1 MKKYLLY
8 ILSVFLLLSCQ
19 DSIETPQVVDVNDA
33 PDLAGQAIQF
43 TAGYSSLEAKTRAP
57 FGTADEMQTEVGKY
71 IPAGSELDP
80 GYSHG
85 YNYIYNVEM
94 FKQGETSPVSL
105 GTAQYQLASDGMI
118 KRTDGMLEL
127 VFPSD
132 PETSN
137 TPLFWP
143 DNVNGYGFHVTA
155 GNDEISADQNSL
167 EKFFDNDR
175 LEGYGFSPV
184 FTAPS
189 TEDLEALNYHSSK
202 TWYSNNKTW
211 LGEGRPQELYKA
223 VPLFLQHN
231 HAWVSIILKAD
242 KGIQR
247 DFLWYENTSHGFNS
261 DMYYYEGSTRKTIS
275 NPWRRPWHVDYDK
288 ADSNGGVETGN
299 EQNTTMLHAII
310 EPTNFLEHP
319 ENLIGQ
325 IKLNGLTFTYAPIN
339 DNNYG
344 RWNTYKDA
352 TEETINGLGE
362 TEAAAIRKALSDM
375 QAYNVTAG
383 KHLKIT
389 VTLTTDK
396 IVLITA
402 LLEDWDEMFF
412 SSICDDYGNNGDPII
427 IANREEL
434 LAFLSD
440 ENKNKAG
447 NTAVISSLSI
457 DLDDDASN
465 TWTAQPLNC
474 TLNLA
479 GCVLHTSGQFLTD
492 IAQSGSLINGEI
504 NVNGVKRSNS
514 MNAAVCDNNYGTI
527 EQVSITVDESVR
539 HDVYAKQAGIAAVN
553 WGTVFNCESNLNVLG
568 STGYIGGIVGES
580 KRNGDDGPLPVVDR
594 CTMNGRV
601 GATGDSFTGV
611 GGIAGYAEYRLSR
624 CAFTYG
630 MTLSQQNDEKYKNIV
645 VATTTDTS
653 LEVDAFGNSWPTTVD
668 NTIGKN
674 ATTNANINTLAQYNA
689 VIDSQE
695 ELSLLLTAIDHYS
708 GTARYRIA
716 DDFSV
721 DESWN
726 LGVGEDSP
734 YEANAA
740 KYNLN
745 FELDGNDKTITTNGT
760 MLFSHINGYF
770 HDFTVYCNKSLIA
783 ESNPNATDVMAP
795 LAYSVNKKDG
805 TSGQATLENIKV
817 VMREEAIV
825 NGSTVP
831 GAYVQAAMPS
841 GMIVWAYGDA
851 KVINCEVTADVR
863 VKFSSEFTDS
873 DAKKFAG
880 GIAAASVD
888 ATFNGC
894 VVHSKTTIS
903 ADPNDN
909 PAAIKNHYRGGIV
922 GGVYTKQGYTPGTVI
937 VDCNSWWGN
946 KNTGEN
952 YSPTGSLIGAT
963 KYDLNN
969 QPTNGIGSGCTGNW
983 WPDSFSSAA
992 DIDNTTAAKLLG
1004 KRNTITPT
1012 EYSGEQ
1018 Y

>member
-33 PDLAGQAIQF
+33 PDLAGQVIRF
-43 TAGYSSLEAKTRAP
+43 TAGYSSMEAKTRAP
-57 FGTADEMQTEVGKY
+57 FTNAENMQTEVGKY
-71 IPAGSELDP
+71 VPAGSDQDP

-94 FKQGETSPVSL
+94 FKPGEADPVSL
-105 GTAQYQLASDGMI
+105 GSAQYQLASNGTT
-118 KRTDGMLEL
+118 KRTDGLLDL
-127 VFPSD
+127 VFPSGD
-132 PETSN
+132 ATN
-137 TPLFWP
+137 TALFWP

-155 GNDEISADQNSL
+155 GNDEISPNQNGL
-167 EKFFDNDR
+167 NEFFDNDR

-184 FTAPS
+184 FTA
-189 TEDLEALNYHSSK
+189 TEDLDNLNYHSSK
-202 TWYSNNKTW
+202 TWYTNNKTW
-211 LGEGRPQELYKA
+211 LGEGKSQELYKA
-223 VPLFLQHN
+223 VPLFLQHQ
-231 HAWVSIILKAD
+231 HAWVSIILKAG

-261 DMYYYEGSTRKTIS
+261 DMYYYEGSTKKTIT
-275 NPWRRPWHVDYDK
+275 NPWRRSWHVDYV
-288 ADSNGGVETGN
+288 ADSNGAAETGD

-352 TEETINGLGE
+352 SEETINALGE

-427 IANREEL
+427 IANRAEL
-434 LAFLSD
+434 WAFLSD
-440 ENKNKAG
+440 PNKNKAG

-457 DLDDDASN
+457 DLDDADN
-465 TWTAQPLNC
+465 TWEAQPLNC

-479 GCVLHTSGQFLTD
+479 GCVLHTSGQFLTN

-504 NVNGVKRSNS
+504 NVNGVKRSDE
-514 MNAAVCDNNYGTI
+514 MNAAVCNNNYGTI

-568 STGYIGGIVGES
+568 TTGYIGGIVGES

-601 GATGDSFTGV
+601 GATGDAFTGV

-630 MTLSQQNDEKYKNIV
+630 MTLSQQNNVKYKNIV
-645 VATTTDTS
+645 VATTTDES
-653 LEVDAFGNSWPTTVD
+653 LKVDAFGNSWPTTVV

-689 VIDSQE
+689 VIDSQA
-695 ELSLLLTAIDHYS
+695 ELYELLANTSHYAD
-708 GTARYRIA
+708 GTSRYRIA
-716 DDFSV
+716 DDFNV
-721 DESWN
+721 DDSWS
-726 LGVGEDSP
+726 LGIGEEDGI
-734 YEANAA
+734 YAA
-740 KYNLN
+740 DASTYNLN
-745 FELDGNDKTITTNGT
+745 FELDGNGKTITTNGK

-770 HDFTVYCNKSLIA
+770 HDFTVYCNEPMIA
-783 ESNPNATDVMAP
+783 VSNNDATDVMAP
-795 LAYSVNKKDG
+795 LAYSVNKKNG

-817 VMREEAIV
+817 VMREGTTVGE
-825 NGSTVP
+825 TLVP

-841 GMIVWAYGDA
+841 GMIVWAYGGA

-863 VKFSSEFTDS
+863 VKYSSEFNNI

-894 VVHSKTTIS
+894 VVHSNTTIS
-903 ADPNDN
+903 SDHEDN
-909 PAAIKNHYRGGIV
+909 AAAIKNHYRGGIV
-922 GGVYTKQGYTPGTVI
+922 GGVYTKPGFTPATVI
-937 VDCNSWWGN
+937 IDCNSWWGDRN
-946 KNTGEN
+946 SGEN
-952 YSPTGSLIGAT
+952 YSPAGSLVGAT

-969 QPTNGIGSGCTGNW
+969 TPTNGIGSGSTGNW
-983 WPDSFSSAA
+983 WPETYTSAA
-992 DIDNTTAAKLLG
+992 DIDNSTAAKLLG